1 MTNLNAARGTRW
13 CTIGASEWT
22 VVRAPDGGCWSSV
35 VLRLAGAHP
44 GLLVLGSLPLVGLC
58 AHAVSRVPF
67 GALLL
72 PLPLLVWW
80 VVLGLLR
87 GDDRTVNRV
96 GRMAGARLVAPV
108 RLSEHRDG
116 AAIVLVHS
124 ADAADAA
131 VEDQPSL
138 AAVVHELM
146 WAASSAPG
154 ADLSAELC
162 SVHGR
167 DADGTD
173 QSWRA
178 WTQFVR
184 RTAATLGTE
193 AGR

>member
-1 MTNLNAARGTRW
+1 MTNLNTARGTRW

-22 VVRAPDGGCWSSV
+22 VVRDPDGGRGSAV
-35 VLRLAGAHP
+35 VLRVAGARP
-44 GLLVLGSLPLVGLC
+44 VAILASWFAFVGLC
-58 AHAVSRVPF
+58 GYALDRFAF
-67 GALLL
+67 GLHL
-72 PLPLLVWW
+72 LPLLVLVGWFG
-80 VVLGLLR
+80 LGLLR

-96 GRMAGARLVAPV
+96 GRMAGARLLAPV
-108 RLSEHRDG
+108 RLAEHDNG
-116 AAIVLVHS
+116 AEVLLVHS

-131 VEDQPSL
+131 VEDQPYL

-154 ADLSAELC
+154 AYLRDELC

-167 DADGTD
+167 DADATD
-173 QSWRA
+173 GPWRA

>member
-1 MTNLNAARGTRW
+1 MTNLNTARGTRW
-13 CTIGASEWT
+13 CTIGASEWA
-22 VVRAPDGGCWSSV
+22 VVRAPDGGRWSSV
-35 VLRLAGAHP
+35 VLRVAGAHP
-44 GLLVLGSLPLVGLC
+44 GLLVLGLVPLVGLC
-58 AHAVSRVPF
+58 AYALSRFAF

-72 PLPLLVWW
+72 PLLVLVWW

-87 GDDRTVNRV
+87 GDERSVRRV
-96 GRMAGARLVAPV
+96 GRLAGARLVGPV
-108 RLSEHRDG
+108 RLAEHEDG
-116 AAIVLVHS
+116 AVIVLVHS
-124 ADAADAA
+124 GDVADAA
-131 VEDQPSL
+131 VEDQPHL

-154 ADLSAELC
+154 ADVRAELC

-173 QSWRA
+173 QAWRA

-193 AGR
+193 ADR